1 MTSILVGTVRG
12 IPRGL
17 RYMAVGA
24 FCFAVMSALV
34 KLAGARLPTMEVVLA
49 RSVVVLAISWVSL
62 RAAKVPVWGRRRG
75 LLLLRGS
82 LGFVALSAFY
92 YAVIHLPLADA
103 TVIQY
108 TNPIFTA
115 VLAAL
120 VIGEGIR
127 RREMALILLSLT
139 GVVVMVRP
147 AFLFGGGASALPAIP
162 SAVALTGAVFSAAA
176 YVVVRFLGR
185 SGRGG
190 EGRGEHPVVIV
201 YWFALVST
209 LGALPFAA
217 TRFVM
222 PTGWEWGVLLAIGVS
237 THLGQLFLTMGL
249 RDERAGR
256 AMAVAYLQIVF
267 AAAWGLLFFSEVPDR
282 WTVTGAGI
290 IVLATWLVSR
300 RPAPRRDAPV

>member
-1 MTSILVGTVRG
+1 MSS

-17 RYMAVGA
+17 WYMAVGA
-24 FCFAVMSALV
+24 FFFAFMSALV
-34 KLAGARLPTMEVVLA
+34 KLAGVRLPTMEVVLA
-49 RSVVVLAISWVSL
+49 RSVVVLAISWISL
-62 RAAKVPVWGRRRG
+62 RAAEIPVWGRRRG
-75 LLLLRGS
+75 LLLLRGV

-139 GVVVMVRP
+139 GVVIMVRP
-147 AFLFGGGASALPAIP
+147 AFLFGGGASALPAVP
-162 SAVALTGAVFSAAA
+162 SAAALTGALFSAAA

-190 EGRGEHPVVIV
+190 EGPGEHPVVIV

-217 TRFVM
+217 TRFVL
-222 PTGWEWGVLLAIGVS
+222 PSGWEWGILLAIGVS
-237 THLGQLFLTMGL
+237 THFGQLFLTMGL

-267 AAAWGLLFFSEVPDR
+267 AAAWGFLLFSEVPDG
-282 WTVTGAGI
+282 WTVAGAGI
-290 IVLATWLVSR
+290 IVLATWMVSR
-300 RPAPRRDAPV
+300 RSTPRRPATG